1 MLNLMDIGKDKRSK
15 DKGLNGQKLVSIPL
29 ENIMPNPSQ
38 PRRTFNEQALD
49 ELAESIRHFGLLQPI
64 SVRRLSGDKYELI
77 AGERRL
83 RAAKKAGLAQISAI
97 VLPTPKKESAL
108 IAIVENLQ
116 REDLSFF
123 DEAQAYFEILRD
135 HGMTQEELA
144 RELGKNQSTIANKIR
159 LLRIGPEVRDFAE
172 RNGLSERH
180 VRALLRL
187 ADEKK
192 QLEIAQKAAY
202 NALSVKQTEAL
213 VERAV
218 EEAASDAKRAKV
230 RLLHRD
236 YRLFVNTI
244 RSTVKQIN
252 DQGVNASVAT
262 KDLGEAVEIKIV
274 IVKKLKGEEYK
285 GREIK

>member
-64 SVRRLSGDKYELI
+64 SVRRLNGDKYELI

-135 HGMTQEELA
+135 HGLTQEELA

-192 QLEIAQKAAY
+192 QLEIAQKGAY

-218 EEAASDAKRAKV
+218 EEAASGAKRAKV

>member
-159 LLRIGPEVRDFAE
+159 L
-172 RNGLSERH
+172 S
-180 VRALLRL
+180 
-187 ADEKK
+187 
-192 QLEIAQKAAY
+192 
-202 NALSVKQTEAL
+202 
-213 VERAV
+213 
-218 EEAASDAKRAKV
+218 
-230 RLLHRD
+230 
-236 YRLFVNTI
+236 
-244 RSTVKQIN
+244 RS
-252 DQGVNASVAT
+252 GM
-262 KDLGEAVEIKIV
+262 G
-274 IVKKLKGEEYK
+274 
-285 GREIK
+285 